1 MRDPKNNLN
10 SLKKESEKSLEVFKN
25 SINKEK
31 INERFHFLEVI
42 LNVKYAKPPSNNKLT
57 TPYVIAIPYI

>member
-1 MRDPKNNLN
+1 K
-10 SLKKESEKSLEVFKN
+10 
-25 SINKEK
+25 
-31 INERFHFLEVI
+31 RFHFLEVI